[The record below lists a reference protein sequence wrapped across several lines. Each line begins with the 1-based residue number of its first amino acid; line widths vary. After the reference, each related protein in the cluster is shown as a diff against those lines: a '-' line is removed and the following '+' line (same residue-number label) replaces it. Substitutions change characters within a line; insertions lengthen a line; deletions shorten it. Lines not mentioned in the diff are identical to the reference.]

1 MANPCL
7 RLLALARVAPYLPF
21 AAASMALYAASMRC
35 DGTTRHPRVA
45 RVSGALATFCAGAW
59 S

>member
-1 MANPCL
+1 MI
-7 RLLALARVAPYLPF
+7 RLLTLARVAPYLPF

-35 DGTTRHPRVA
+35 DGTTKHPRVA
-45 RVSGALATFCAGAW
+45 RLSGTLATFCAGAW